1 MPTQNLYDAFD
12 ANDLRRDATC
22 LDIDAF
28 IAAQPNAASITYAE
42 GGGGHTGYYNYK
54 YIKRQAE
61 IGLPDNDLTSPVNYR
76 AIRYADVLLMA
87 AEAYFQSGNTSLAT
101 QYLNNVRT
109 RANMPSLNG
118 ITINE
123 IYNERRLELS
133 CEGHRFFDLVRTGQ
147 APNMITNFT
156 TNKNEL
162 FPIPLV
168 EIDLAGG
175 NWNQNQ
181 GY

>member
-1 MPTQNLYDAFD
+1 
-12 ANDLRRDATC
+12 
-22 LDIDAF
+22 
-28 IAAQPNAASITYAE
+28 
-42 GGGGHTGYYNYK
+42 
-54 YIKRQAE
+54 
-61 IGLPDNDLTSPVNYR
+61 
-76 AIRYADVLLMA
+76 MA

-168 EIDLAGG
+168 EIDLSGG